1 MSHDRWQQHNITFAG
16 RASAQRA
23 VCERITPALVAAEQD
38 GQLTGWWFMNKQPWP
53 LRYRADQPSPAVEAV
68 LSDLVQEGGPVVSW
82 LPCVYEPETEAFGG
96 IDAMEV
102 AHELFHRDS
111 RHLLTHR
118 PGPESLGRR
127 ETAVLLASAMMRAAG
142 LDWFEQGDVWA
153 KVAALRPPTGRPP
166 SERADELARAMR
178 KLMTVDAHCLCRP
191 GGPLAGNHGWVDAFE
206 RSGAQLAALAGR
218 GALTRGLR
226 AVIAHHT
233 IFHSN
238 RAGLL
243 RDDQSAMSD
252 IAREVVMGTNDH
264 TTPSAEAAASGT
276 RTPHRANDTIT
287 TVASADAP
295 TADAEHLRD
304 ALVDGLRAQG
314 HARRPAVENA
324 LRTVPRHVFVPDT
337 SLEDAYADAPVH
349 IKYDTD
355 GTSISC
361 ASQPSVVALMLD
373 QLDVRPGERILEIG
387 AGTGYNAALLA
398 RLSGESGHVTTLDV
412 DDDLVA
418 GARAHLAAAGIGNVT
433 AVTCDGAL
441 GHAEGAP
448 YDRIV
453 ATVGAHGVPHAWLRQ
468 LTPGGRLLVP
478 QRLKGTVS
486 RSIAYEQRDGRWVSL
501 GSEMN
506 TFMPLRRGVA
516 DDARRAIPLSTD
528 GTVRLQAPAGQD
540 VDAEALTGVLYQPRT
555 EEWTGMTVR
564 GMESPEWMELF
575 VSCSLPSGLIR
586 MLFPR
591 TAKGTLLTED
601 PYPSSSAVV
610 DKGAVAYLARRV
622 SERKTPEG
630 GKLWE
635 FGVIGHGPGS
645 DELVARVADA
655 VRTWDREYRDR
666 EATFELHPVDAP
678 TTEPSPGLFTLDTPL
693 NRIVVDW
700 R

>member
-1 MSHDRWQQHNITFAG
+1 MPPDRWQQHNITFAD
-16 RASAQRA
+16 RESAQRA
-23 VCERITPALVAAEQD
+23 VSERIAPVLLAAEQD
-38 GQLTGWWFMNKQPWP
+38 GQLAGWWFMNKQPWP
-53 LRYRADQPSPAVEAV
+53 LRYRADEPSPAVEAV
-68 LSDLVQEGGPVVSW
+68 LSDLVQDGGPVVSW

-96 IDAMEV
+96 TDAMEV

-111 RHLLTHR
+111 CHLLTHRR

-153 KVAALRPPTGRPP
+153 KVAALRPATGRPP
-166 SERADELARAMR
+166 GDRAAELGPAMR
-178 KLMTVDAHCLCRP
+178 KLMTVDAHGLCRP
-191 GGPLAGNHGWVDAFE
+191 GGPLAGHGGWVAAFE
-206 RSGAQLAALAGR
+206 RAGAELAALAGR

-252 IAREVVMGTNDH
+252 IAREVVMGTSDNAA
-264 TTPSAEAAASGT
+264 PSSGT
-276 RTPHRANDTIT
+276 ATGREGVHGVNDTIAT
-287 TVASADAP
+287 P
-295 TADAEHLRD
+295 GADAERLRNT
-304 ALVDGLRAQG
+304 LVDGLRAQG
-314 HARRPAVENA
+314 YARTPAVEHA
-324 LRTVPRHVFVPDT
+324 LRTVPRHVFVPGA
-337 SLEDAYADAPVH
+337 SLEDAYADAPVN

-361 ASQPSVVALMLD
+361 ASQPGVVALMLD

-398 RLSGESGHVTTLDV
+398 HLTGESGHVTTLDV
-412 DDDLVA
+412 DDDLVE
-418 GARAHLAAAGIGNVT
+418 GARAHLAGAGIGNVT
-433 AVTCDGAL
+433 AVTRDGAL

-468 LTPGGRLLVP
+468 LAPGGRLLVP

-486 RSIAYEQRDGRWVSL
+486 RSVAYEQRDGRWVSL
-501 GSEMN
+501 GSQMN
-506 TFMPLRRGVA
+506 TFMPLRRGIA
-516 DDARRAIPLSTD
+516 DDARRVIPLSTD
-528 GTVRLQAPAGQD
+528 GTVRLQAPAGQNI
-540 VDAEALTGVLYQPRT
+540 DADALTGVLYQPRT
-555 EEWTGMTVR
+555 EKWTGMTVR
-564 GMESPEWMELF
+564 AMESPEWMELF
-575 VSCSLPSGLIR
+575 VTCSLPSGLIR

-635 FGVIGHGPGS
+635 FGVIGHGPGG
-645 DELVARVADA
+645 DELAARVAEA
-655 VRTWDREYRDR
+655 VRTWDREYRGR
-666 EATFELHPVDAP
+666 EATFELQPLDAP